1 MILRKI
7 KPEELLFTGDIED
20 DRTNTYLTLA
30 DYDWMNYTL
39 KTRFT
44 TKELGVL
51 NIEFEYFGLTTSE
64 MEIEQTLGE
73 KTIVYTFEFD
83 SDIFIKH
90 LKNYL
95 DKHISQWDSEYAFN
109 GEDIV
114 INFFNEVIEKGNITG
129 RIFSK

>member
-1 MILRKI
+1 
-7 KPEELLFTGDIED
+7 
-20 DRTNTYLTLA
+20 
-30 DYDWMNYTL
+30 
-39 KTRFT
+39 
-44 TKELGVL
+44 
-51 NIEFEYFGLTTSE
+51 

-83 SDIFIKH
+83 SEIFIKY

-109 GEDIV
+109 GEDVV
-114 INFFNEVIEKGNITG
+114 INFFNEVIEKGDITE

>member
-7 KPEELLFTGDIED
+7 KSEELLFTGDIED

-30 DYDWMNYTL
+30 DYDWMNYIL
-39 KTRFT
+39 KTKFS

-51 NIEFEYFGLTTSE
+51 KVEFEYFGLVTSE
-64 MEIEQTLGE
+64 MEVEQTLGE

-90 LKNYL
+90 IKDYL
-95 DKHISQWDSEYAFN
+95 EKHISQWNDKYAFN
-109 GEDIV
+109 GEEIV
-114 INFFNEVIEKGNITG
+114 VNFYNEVIEKGDITG
-129 RIFSK
+129 KVFSE

>member
-7 KPEELLFTGDIED
+7 KLEELLFTGDIED

-44 TKELGVL
+44 TKELGIL

-64 MEIEQTLGE
+64 MEVEQILGE

-95 DKHISQWDSEYAFN
+95 GGHLSQWNSEYAFN
-109 GEDIV
+109 GEEIV
-114 INFFNEVIEKGNITG
+114 VSFYNEVIEKGDVTG
-129 RIFSK
+129 KIFSE